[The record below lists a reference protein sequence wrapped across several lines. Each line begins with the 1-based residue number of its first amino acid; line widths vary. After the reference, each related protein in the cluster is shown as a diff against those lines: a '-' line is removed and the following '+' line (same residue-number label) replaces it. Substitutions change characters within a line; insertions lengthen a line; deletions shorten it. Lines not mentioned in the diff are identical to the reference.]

1 MAFPCVYLCSSVAFI
16 RGRNCGKLMR
26 TMKAQTL
33 VISLTAV
40 GVTSAMLSAQAP
52 VSRIEQETAKVT
64 PAVTEIRHQIHQNP
78 ELSNRE
84 EKTAAL
90 IADYL
95 KKLGLE
101 VQTGVAHHGV
111 VALLKGGLPGP
122 VVAVR
127 ADIDALPVTEQTS
140 LPFASKVRTTYLG
153 QEVGVM
159 HACGH
164 DIHTAVQLGVASVLT
179 AMKANVPGTI
189 KFIFQPAEE
198 GAPPGE
204 TGGASLMVKEG
215 VLDNPRPSAIFG
227 LHAFSEMAVG
237 DIGYSEGPA
246 LSAADT
252 WEVKITGRQAH
263 GARPELSID
272 PIVTAAQFVE
282 ALQTIRSRSFSGYEP
297 GVVTIGTIHG
307 GQRHN
312 IIPGDVTLTGTIRT
326 FRPEMSTLAEQRLRA
341 ILKGV
346 TEAAGAT
353 GEVVRYERGAPATI
367 NNPQLTRATV
377 PSLERAVGKAHVSQ
391 VPPAMGSEDFS
402 FFANEVP
409 GFFYRLGQVKPGT
422 TSGDHHTPTFLADD
436 GAIPVG
442 VKTMSIVILD
452 YLSRGSTTGS
462 SQMK

>member
-1 MAFPCVYLCSSVAFI
+1 MASGLQREVNVTPARMILPI
-16 RGRNCGKLMR
+16 L
-26 TMKAQTL
+26 
-33 VISLTAV
+33 ILTSPA
-40 GVTSAMLSAQAP
+40 LSAQDPLAR
-52 VSRIEQETAKVT
+52 VEQEAAKVT
-64 PAVTEIRHQIHQNP
+64 PAVTAIRHQIHQNP

-95 KKLGLE
+95 RKLGLE
-101 VQTGVAHHGV
+101 VQTGVARHGV
-111 VALLKGGLPGP
+111 VALLKGGRPGP

-127 ADIDALPVTEQTS
+127 ADIDALPVTEQTN
-140 LPFASKVRTTYLG
+140 LPFASKVRSTYLG
-153 QEVGVM
+153 QDVGVM

-164 DIHTAVQLGVASVLT
+164 DVHTAVQLGVATVLT
-179 AMKANVPGTI
+179 AMKADLPGTV

-198 GAPPGE
+198 GPPPGE
-204 TGGASLMVKEG
+204 AGGASLMVKEG
-215 VLDNPRPSAIFG
+215 VLENPRPQAIFG

-252 WEVKITGRQAH
+252 WEVKIVGRQSH

-272 PIVTAAQFVE
+272 PIVAAAEFVQ
-282 ALQTIRSRSFSGYEP
+282 AMQTIRSRTFSGSEP

-312 IIPGDVTLTGTIRT
+312 IIPAEVTLTGTIRT
-326 FRPEMSTLAEQRLRA
+326 FRPEMSELAEKRLRA

-367 NNPQLTRATV
+367 NHTTLTRETV
-377 PSLERAVGKAHVSQ
+377 PALERVVGKAHVTR

-436 GAIPVG
+436 SSIPVG
-442 VKTMSIVILD
+442 IRVMSFVIVD
-452 YLSRGSTTGS
+452 YLSRH
-462 SQMK
+462 K

>member
-1 MAFPCVYLCSSVAFI
+1 MTPTRMILPV
-16 RGRNCGKLMR
+16 LML
-26 TMKAQTL
+26 T
-33 VISLTAV
+33 TAV
-40 GVTSAMLSAQAP
+40 VSAQDP
-52 VSRIEQETAKVT
+52 LPRVEQETAKIA
-64 PAVTEIRHQIHQNP
+64 PAIIELRHQIHQNP

-90 IADYL
+90 VADYL
-95 KKLGLE
+95 RKLGLE
-101 VQTGVAHHGV
+101 VQTGIAKHGV
-111 VALLKGGLPGP
+111 VALLKGGRPGP

-127 ADIDALPVTEQTS
+127 ADMDALPVTEQTN

-164 DIHTAVQLGVASVLT
+164 DVHTAVQMGVASVLA
-179 AMKANVPGTI
+179 AMKADLPGTV

-204 TGGASLMVKEG
+204 AGGASLMVKEG
-215 VLDNPRPSAIFG
+215 VLENPRPQAIFG

-246 LSAADT
+246 LSASDR
-252 WEVKITGRQAH
+252 WEVKIVGRQAH

-272 PIVTAAQFVE
+272 PVVTAAEFIQ
-282 ALQTIRSRSFSGYEP
+282 ALQTIRSRTFSGHEP
-297 GVVTIGTIHG
+297 GVVTIGTVHG

-312 IIPGDVTLTGTIRT
+312 IIPAEVTLSGTIRT
-326 FRPEMSTLAEQRLRA
+326 FRPEMSTLAEARLRA
-341 ILKGV
+341 ILKGI

-353 GEVVRYERGAPATI
+353 GEVVLYERGAPATI
-367 NNPQLTRATV
+367 NQIELTRETV
-377 PSLERAVGKAHVSQ
+377 PALERAAGKPHVTRI
-391 VPPAMGSEDFS
+391 PPAMGSEDFS
-402 FFANEVP
+402 FFANVVP

-436 GAIPVG
+436 GSVPVG
-442 VKTMSIVILD
+442 IKVMSYVILD
-452 YLSRGSTTGS
+452 YLSRH
-462 SQMK
+462 K

>member
-1 MAFPCVYLCSSVAFI
+1 MTTRLKAMVAA
-16 RGRNCGKLMR
+16 L
-26 TMKAQTL
+26 L
-33 VISLTAV
+33 V
-40 GVTSAMLSAQAP
+40 GSAAALSAQD
-52 VSRIEQETAKVT
+52 SLGRIEQETGKVA
-64 PAVTEIRHQIHQNP
+64 PAAIEIRHRIHQNP

-95 KKLGLE
+95 RKLNLD
-101 VQTGVAHHGV
+101 VQTGVARHGV
-111 VALLKGGLPGP
+111 VALLKGGRPGP

-127 ADIDALPVTEQTS
+127 ADIDALPVTEETN

-164 DIHTAVQLGVASVLT
+164 DVHTAVQLGVASVLT
-179 AMKANVPGTI
+179 AMKADLPGTV

-198 GAPPGE
+198 GPPPGE
-204 TGGASLMVKEG
+204 PGGASLMVKEG
-215 VLDNPRPSAIFG
+215 VLENPRPQAIFG

-237 DIGYSEGPA
+237 EIGYSEGPA

-252 WEVKITGRQAH
+252 WEVKIIGRQAH

-272 PIVTAAQFVE
+272 PIVTAAEFVQ
-282 ALQTIRSRSFSGYEP
+282 ALQTIRSRSFSGHEP
-297 GVVTIGTIHG
+297 GVVTVGSIHG

-312 IIPGDVTLTGTIRT
+312 IIPSEVTLSGTIRT
-326 FRPEMSTLAEQRLRA
+326 FRPEMSELAEARLRA

-353 GEVVRYERGAPATI
+353 GEVIRYERGAPATI
-367 NNPQLTRATV
+367 NDTQLTRESVAA
-377 PSLERAVGKAHVSQ
+377 LEHVVGKEHVTRI
-391 VPPAMGSEDFS
+391 PPAMGSEDFS
-402 FFANEVP
+402 FFANKVP

-436 GAIPVG
+436 GSIPVG
-442 VKTMSIVILD
+442 IKAMSYLIVD
-452 YLSRGSTTGS
+452 YLSRH
-462 SQMK
+462 K

>member
-1 MAFPCVYLCSSVAFI
+1 MKLTLILMTTVLAAAQDPF
-16 RGRNCGKLMR
+16 GR
-26 TMKAQTL
+26 
-33 VISLTAV
+33 V
-40 GVTSAMLSAQAP
+40 
-52 VSRIEQETAKVT
+52 EQETAKVT
-64 PAVTEIRHQIHQNP
+64 PAITEIRHRIHQNP

-90 IADYL
+90 VADYL
-95 KKLGLE
+95 RKLGLE
-101 VQTGVAHHGV
+101 VQTGVARHGV
-111 VALLKGGLPGP
+111 VALLKGGRPGP

-127 ADIDALPVTEQTS
+127 ADMDALPVTEDPR
-140 LPFASKVRTTYLG
+140 LPFASKVRATYLG
-153 QEVGVM
+153 QDVGVM

-179 AMKANVPGTI
+179 AMKADLPGTV

-198 GAPPGE
+198 GPPPGE
-204 TGGASLMVKEG
+204 PGGASLMVKEG
-215 VLDNPRPSAIFG
+215 VLQNPRPSAIFG

-237 DIGYSEGPA
+237 EIGYSEGPA

-252 WEVKITGRQAH
+252 WEVKIVGRQSH

-272 PIVTAAQFVE
+272 PIVTAAQFVQ
-282 ALQTIRSRSFSGYEP
+282 ALQTIRSRSLSGHEP
-297 GVVTIGTIHG
+297 GVVTIGSIHG

-312 IIPGDVTLTGTIRT
+312 IIPAEVTLMGTIRT
-326 FRPEMSTLAEQRLRA
+326 FRPEMSALAEARLRA

-367 NNPQLTRATV
+367 NHVQLTRDSV
-377 PSLERAVGKAHVSQ
+377 PALERAVGKQRVTRI
-391 VPPAMGSEDFS
+391 PPAMGSEDFS

-442 VKTMSIVILD
+442 IKAMSFLILD
-452 YLSRGSTTGS
+452 YLSRT
-462 SQMK
+462 K

>member
-1 MAFPCVYLCSSVAFI
+1 MTATRTIVPIFFPILFPILFLTGSV
-16 RGRNCGKLMR
+16 
-26 TMKAQTL
+26 
-33 VISLTAV
+33 
-40 GVTSAMLSAQAP
+40 LSAQDPLAR
-52 VSRIEQETAKVT
+52 VEQETAKVT
-64 PAVTEIRHQIHQNP
+64 AAVTEIRHRIHQNP

-90 IADYL
+90 VADYL
-95 KKLGLE
+95 RKLGLE
-101 VQTGVAHHGV
+101 VQTGVARHGV
-111 VALLKGGLPGP
+111 VALLKGGRPGP

-127 ADIDALPVTEQTS
+127 ADMDALPVTEQAD
-140 LPFASKVRTTYLG
+140 LPFASKVRATYLG

-164 DIHTAVQLGVASVLT
+164 DVHTAVQLGVATVLT
-179 AMKANVPGTI
+179 AMKADLPGTV

-198 GAPPGE
+198 GPPPGE
-204 TGGASLMVKEG
+204 AGGASLMVKEG
-215 VLDNPRPSAIFG
+215 VLQNPRPQAIFG

-252 WEVKITGRQAH
+252 WEVKIVGRQSH

-272 PIVTAAQFVE
+272 PIVAAAEFVQ
-282 ALQTIRSRSFSGYEP
+282 ALQTIRSRTFSGHEP
-297 GVVTIGTIHG
+297 GVVTIGSIHG

-312 IIPGDVTLTGTIRT
+312 IIPAEVTMTGTIRT
-326 FRPEMSTLAEQRLRA
+326 FRPEMSELAEKRLRA

-367 NNPQLTRATV
+367 NNTTLTRETV
-377 PSLERAVGKAHVSQ
+377 PALERAVGKAHVTSI
-391 VPPAMGSEDFS
+391 PPAMGSEDFS

-436 GAIPVG
+436 SSIPVG
-442 VKTMSIVILD
+442 IKAMSFVIVD
-452 YLSRGSTTGS
+452 YLSRH
-462 SQMK
+462 K

>member
-1 MAFPCVYLCSSVAFI
+1 MTLLIPI
-16 RGRNCGKLMR
+16 LM
-26 TMKAQTL
+26 
-33 VISLTAV
+33 TAV
-40 GVTSAMLSAQAP
+40 LAAQDPLA
-52 VSRIEQETAKVT
+52 RIEQETARVV
-64 PAVTEIRHQIHQNP
+64 PAVTEIRHHLHQNP

-95 KKLGLE
+95 RKLGLE

-127 ADIDALPVTEQTS
+127 ADIDALPVTEQAGL
-140 LPFASKVRTTYLG
+140 LPFASKVRSTYLG

-179 AMKANVPGTI
+179 SMKASLPGTV

-215 VLDNPRPSAIFG
+215 VLQNPRPQAIFG

-237 DIGYSEGPA
+237 EIGYSDGPA

-252 WEVKITGRQAH
+252 WEVKIVGRQSH

-272 PIVTAAQFVE
+272 PIVVAAQFVQ
-282 ALQTIRSRSFSGYEP
+282 ALQTIRSRSFSGHEP
-297 GVVTIGTIHG
+297 GVVTIGSIHG

-312 IIPGDVTLTGTIRT
+312 IIPAEVTMMGTIRT
-326 FRPEMSTLAEQRLRA
+326 FRPEMSTLAEARLRA

-367 NNPQLTRATV
+367 NHAQLTRESV
-377 PSLERAVGKAHVSQ
+377 PALERVVGKQKVTLI
-391 VPPAMGSEDFS
+391 PPAMGSEDFS

-409 GFFYRLGQVKPGT
+409 GFFYRLGQVKAGT

-436 GAIPVG
+436 GSIPVG
-442 VKTMSIVILD
+442 IKAMSFLILD
-452 YLSRGSTTGS
+452 YLSRH
-462 SQMK
+462 K

>member
-1 MAFPCVYLCSSVAFI
+1 MMTVKGLRLVAAITLSILSVSLA
-16 RGRNCGKLMR
+16 
-26 TMKAQTL
+26 AQDPL
-33 VISLTAV
+33 A
-40 GVTSAMLSAQAP
+40 
-52 VSRIEQETAKVT
+52 RIDQESAKVT
-64 PAVTEIRHQIHQNP
+64 PAVTEIRHQLHQNP

-90 IADYL
+90 VADYL
-95 KKLGLE
+95 RKLGLE
-101 VQTGVAHHGV
+101 VRTGVAHHGV
-111 VALLKGGLPGP
+111 VALLKGGRPGP

-127 ADIDALPVTEQTS
+127 ADMDALPVTEQVN
-140 LPFASKVRTTYLG
+140 LPFTSKVRATYLG
-153 QEVGVM
+153 QDVGVM

-179 AMKANVPGTI
+179 AMRADLPGTV

-198 GAPPGE
+198 GPPPGE
-204 TGGASLMVKEG
+204 EGGASLMVKEG
-215 VLDNPRPSAIFG
+215 VLQNPRPSAIFG
-227 LHAFSEMAVG
+227 LHALSEMAVG

-252 WEVKITGRQAH
+252 WEVKIVGKQAH

-272 PIVTAAQFVE
+272 PVVTAAQFVQ
-282 ALQTIRSRSFSGYEP
+282 ALQTIRSRTMSGHEP

-312 IIPGDVTLTGTIRT
+312 IIPAEVSLSGTIRT
-326 FRPEMSTLAEQRLRA
+326 FRPEMSALAEKRLREV
-341 ILKGV
+341 LKGV
-346 TEAAGAT
+346 TEANGAT

-367 NNPQLTRATV
+367 NDTALTRETV
-377 PSLERAVGKAHVSQ
+377 PALERAVGKAHVSKI
-391 VPPAMGSEDFS
+391 PPAMGSEDFS

-442 VKTMSIVILD
+442 VKAMSYIVYD
-452 YLSRGSTTGS
+452 YLARQQPAKDTR
-462 SQMK
+462 

>member
-1 MAFPCVYLCSSVAFI
+1 MTWVRMTPA
-16 RGRNCGKLMR
+16 GLML
-26 TMKAQTL
+26 M
-33 VISLTAV
+33 TAV
-40 GVTSAMLSAQAP
+40 LQAQDPLAR
-52 VSRIEQETAKVT
+52 VEQETRKVT
-64 PAVTEIRHQIHQNP
+64 PAIVEIRHHIHQNP

-95 KKLGLE
+95 RKLGLD
-101 VQTGVAHHGV
+101 VQTGVAKHGV
-111 VALLKGGLPGP
+111 VALLKGGRPGP

-127 ADIDALPVTEQTS
+127 ADIDALPVTEQTN
-140 LPFASKVRTTYLG
+140 LPFASKVRATYLG

-164 DIHTAVQLGVASVLT
+164 DVHTAVQLGVASVLT
-179 AMKANVPGTI
+179 ALKADLPGTV

-198 GAPPGE
+198 GPPPGE
-204 TGGASLMVKEG
+204 AGGASLMVKEG
-215 VLDNPRPSAIFG
+215 VLENPRPAAIFG

-237 DIGYSEGPA
+237 EIGYSEGPA

-252 WEVKITGRQAH
+252 WEVKIVGRQAH

-272 PIVTAAQFVE
+272 PIVTAAEFIQ
-282 ALQTIRSRSFSGYEP
+282 ALQTIRSRSFAGSEP
-297 GVVTIGTIHG
+297 AVVTIGTVHG

-312 IIPGDVTLTGTIRT
+312 IIPLEVMLTGTIRT
-326 FRPEMSTLAEQRLRA
+326 FRPEMSALAESRLRA

-367 NNPQLTRATV
+367 NNPELTRETIPA
-377 PSLERAVGKAHVSQ
+377 LERAAGKDRVKR

-436 GAIPVG
+436 ESIPVG
-442 VKTMSIVILD
+442 VKVMSFVVLD
-452 YLSRGSTTGS
+452 YLSRD
-462 SQMK
+462 K

>member
-1 MAFPCVYLCSSVAFI
+1 MSTESMPTPEPHFDTI
-16 RGRNCGKLMR
+16 RTFQRSAALKF
-26 TMKAQTL
+26 AL
-33 VISLTAV
+33 VLLFAAAAV
-40 GVTSAMLSAQAP
+40 SAQDSLAR
-52 VSRIEQETAKVT
+52 VERETARVT
-64 PAVTEIRHQIHQNP
+64 PAVVDIRHQIHQNP

-95 KKLGLE
+95 RRLGLE
-101 VQTGVAHHGV
+101 VQTGVAKHGV
-111 VALLKGGLPGP
+111 VALLKGGRPGP

-127 ADIDALPVTEQTS
+127 ADIDALPVTEETS

-164 DIHTAVQLGVASVLT
+164 DVHTAVQLGVADVLS
-179 AMKANVPGTI
+179 AMKAELPGTV

-204 TGGASLMVKEG
+204 EGGASLMVKEG
-215 VLDNPRPSAIFG
+215 VLQNPRPQAIFG

-252 WEVKITGRQAH
+252 WEVKIIGRQAH
-263 GARPELSID
+263 GARPELSVD

-282 ALQTIRSRSFSGYEP
+282 ALQTIRSRTFSGHEP

-312 IIPGDVTLTGTIRT
+312 IIPAEVTLTGTIRT
-326 FRPEMSTLAEQRLRA
+326 FRSEMSTLAEGRLRA

-353 GEVVRYERGAPATI
+353 GQVVRYERGAPATI
-367 NNPQLTRATV
+367 NQPELTRATV
-377 PSLERAVGKAHVSQ
+377 PALERSVGKQHVSRI
-391 VPPAMGSEDFS
+391 PPAMGSEDFS
-402 FFANEVP
+402 YFANEVP
-409 GFFYRLGQVKPGT
+409 GFFFRLGQVKPGT

-436 GAIPVG
+436 TSIPVG
-442 VKTMSIVILD
+442 IKTMSVVILD
-452 YLSRGSTTGS
+452 YLSRNR
-462 SQMK
+462 